1 MSTFN
6 FEETVRSVCNDM
18 ADFLIKKNKCYGN
31 SALDPVHCFYKGDT
45 KQAILVRIDDKIS
58 RLMRGKEYGQEDTI
72 KDLHG
77 YLVLLEVLKIK
88 EEMEKEYKTP
98 F

>member
-6 FEETVRSVCNDM
+6 FEKMVRSICNEM
-18 ADFLIKKNKCYGN
+18 ADFLIEKNKCYGN
-31 SALDPVHCFYKGDT
+31 SALDPVHCFYKGGA
-45 KQAILVRIDDKIS
+45 KQALLVRIDDKIS
-58 RLMRGKEYGQEDTI
+58 RLMRGQEYGQDDTI

-77 YLVLLEVLKIK
+77 YLVLLEVLKRK
-88 EEMEKEYKTP
+88 EEMECGVP